1 MPPAEDPTQHSKAVA
16 FRVTPDIP
24 DIDGLKDA
32 VKAKVP
38 EKLVGIAS
46 IDLKVYAFD
55 ATTGGWVEATEPWAP
70 LTANTGL
77 TPYHVVVGS

>member
-1 MPPAEDPTQHSKAVA
+1 MSPAEDPTQHSKAVA

-24 DIDGLKDA
+24 DIDGLKKA

-55 ATTGGWVEATEPWAP
+55 ATGAMRSVQCVP
-70 LTANTGL
+70 
-77 TPYHVVVGS
+77 